1 MIAQKIRENVGFD
14 QKSAYVIYEWS
25 LSDDDDTE
33 YEDDSSVTPALLD
46 FFLSNC
52 LGIQDLTISATLSF
66 FNESLLLKLFD
77 KNPMNELQRLSICP
91 LDRSNQLTS
100 SVASTIVM
108 SLPNLHTMALSR
120 WNMKSKEI
128 QQLTLQC
135 RDQNLDVN
143 FV

>member
-1 MIAQKIRENVGFD
+1 
-14 QKSAYVIYEWS
+14 
-25 LSDDDDTE
+25 
-33 YEDDSSVTPALLD
+33 
-46 FFLSNC
+46 
-52 LGIQDLTISATLSF
+52 
-66 FNESLLLKLFD
+66 
-77 KNPMNELQRLSICP
+77 MNELQRLSICP

-135 RDQNLDVN
+135 RHENLDVN